1 MKKIL
6 FYSFL
11 LFLFVP
17 LLRQINVLPLKDI
30 ELDGNT
36 TMPTL
41 SELNWHNWIN
51 GVYQKKAEAVA
62 TENIGYR
69 GAATRLRN
77 QIDYSLFNLAHSDKA
92 VIGKHNILFD
102 EWYLDAWTGRT
113 FIGKDF
119 IDIKLHKLKMVQ
131 DTLEKLGT
139 DLIFVLAPNKADFFE
154 EDIPEYYRQKRFP
167 KNNYSYLAKRSEE
180 LKLDF
185 IDLNKYFLSI
195 KETSNFP
202 LYPKS
207 GIHWS
212 EYGSYIAL
220 DTLLNYIEA
229 KKNIDLNDISF
240 DNIEITDTP
249 TEADYDIGKNINLLF
264 EIPQWEMAYP
274 KLRFEDSPDKQKL
287 KMLVSADSYY
297 FNIYN
302 YKFTEHL
309 FANNAFWYYA
319 HWVYPEMYSK
329 TTESTNLDLRKE
341 IEDKDIVLM
350 MVTSRFMHNID
361 WLLIEKLFGF
371 YYPDILWK
379 KNYDRRNLIHID
391 HDYFFR
397 LVGEAERHG
406 LTTNEKLNKDIEYM
420 FSLDNS
426 APKGKSVFD
435 FVYEIMKN
443 KEGLEPIVQK
453 AKINNIALRDQEINE
468 GLFLFK
474 AYIAELII
482 KENEIRDDSLW
493 FENVAKKANE
503 KGVSIEDQLRDEAIF
518 IMDGKAKVNDG
529 AVDEP
534 LKVQDPIKKDIKN
547 LINEIRANKEWM
559 AEIEEKALKN
569 EISIEEQ
576 INLDAKWMLD
586 NEN

>member
-1 MKKIL
+1 M
-6 FYSFL
+6 
-11 LFLFVP
+11 
-17 LLRQINVLPLKDI
+17 PLKDI

-36 TMPTL
+36 DKPTI

-77 QIDYSLFNLAHSDKA
+77 QIDYSFFNLAHSDKA
-92 VIGKHNILFD
+92 IVGNGNILFD
-102 EWYLDAWTGRT
+102 KWYLDAWTGRT

-131 DTLEKLGT
+131 DTLKNLGT
-139 DLIFVLAPNKADFFE
+139 DLVFILAPNKADFFE
-154 EDIPEYYRQKRFP
+154 EDIPAYYKQKRFAE
-167 KNNYSYLAKRSEE
+167 NNYSYLAKRSEE
-180 LKLDF
+180 LKIDF

-195 KETSNFP
+195 KNTSRFP

-212 EYGSYIAL
+212 NYGSYIAL
-220 DTLLNYIEA
+220 DTILNYIETV
-229 KKNIDLNDISF
+229 KNTNLNDIYIDSL
-240 DNIEITDTP
+240 EIAEFP
-249 TEADYDIGKNINLLF
+249 REPDYDIGKNINLLF
-264 EIPQWEMAYP
+264 EIPQWKMAYP
-274 KLRFEDSPDKQKL
+274 KLRFEDNPDKPKL

-319 HWVYPEMYSK
+319 HWVYPEMYSE

-371 YYPDILWK
+371 YYPGILWK

-435 FVYEIMKN
+435 FISEIKN
-443 KEGLEPIVQK
+443 NEDVLVSLIQK

-482 KENEIRDDSLW
+482 KENEIRGDSLW
-493 FENVAKKANE
+493 FEKVVEKAGKN
-503 KGVSIEDQLRDEAIF
+503 GQSIDDQLRDEAIF
-518 IMDGKAKVNDG
+518 IVDGGVVVEDD
-529 AVDEP
+529 AVDEIITG
-534 LKVQDPIKKDIKN
+534 QDSLKKDLGSI
-547 LINEIRANKEWM
+547 INEISDNPEWM
-559 AEIEEKALKN
+559 KEIEEKALKN
-569 EISIEEQ
+569 KISIEEQ
-576 INLDAKWMLD
+576 INLDAKWILD